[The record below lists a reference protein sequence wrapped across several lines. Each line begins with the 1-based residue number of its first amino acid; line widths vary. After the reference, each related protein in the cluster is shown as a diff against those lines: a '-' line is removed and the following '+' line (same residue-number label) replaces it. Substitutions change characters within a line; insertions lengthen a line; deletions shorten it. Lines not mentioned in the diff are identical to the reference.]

1 MEWSNGV
8 IFLIAT
14 FWPEGL
20 CNAELSMSAV
30 NLTYTGGH
38 QLPDDAV
45 CALANN
51 ILDIV
56 LIGDIEGDLSRASLG
71 VLTLSHGSSLE

>member
-20 CNAELSMSAV
+20 WSAELLTISMCFPRLPS
-30 NLTYTGGH
+30 YYSGS
-38 QLPDDAV
+38 PDDTIGT
-45 CALANN
+45 LSND
-51 ILDIV
+51 ILNIV
-56 LIGDIEGDLSRASLG
+56 LIGDIERDLSRPAWWRWL
-71 VLTLSHGSSLE
+71 LT